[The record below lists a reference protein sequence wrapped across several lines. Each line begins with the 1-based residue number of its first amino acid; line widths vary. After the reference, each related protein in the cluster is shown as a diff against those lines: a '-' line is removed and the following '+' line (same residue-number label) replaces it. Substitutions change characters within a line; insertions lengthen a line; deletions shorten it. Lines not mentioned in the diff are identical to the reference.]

1 MSATSDGSTAD
12 TLPPPSFPSVIRT
25 SGVPQDAEAFRETLH
40 DLVGALEGTE
50 LRIQQL
56 RWAHSSP
63 HMTRRDLDEL
73 MRLEFEFLADTSQSL
88 RTMLGVP
95 RSPSRHAKYR
105 GWVPEYHWGM
115 NRFDPLAYEN
125 DLYEPEG
132 RHKYV
137 SPKLSR
143 KPTKRQRLS
152 GIIAKEKVAS
162 SPIDHDQSE
171 WNPLRSSLKFS
182 LPPTLEELP
191 DVTIPCVMLFPDS
204 G

>member
-1 MSATSDGSTAD
+1 M
-12 TLPPPSFPSVIRT
+12 
-25 SGVPQDAEAFRETLH
+25 SGVPQDAETLRGTLR
-40 DLVGALEGTE
+40 DLVDALEGTE
-50 LRIQQL
+50 LRLQQL

-88 RTMLGVP
+88 RTILGVP
-95 RSPSRHAKYR
+95 RSPSHHAKYR
-105 GWVPEYHWGM
+105 GWVPEYSWGM

-125 DLYEPEG
+125 DLYEPEA

-152 GIIAKEKVAS
+152 GIIAKDKVAA
-162 SPIDHDQSE
+162 SPIDHDQCE
-171 WNPLRSSLKFS
+171 RNPLRSSLKFI
-182 LPPTLEELP
+182 LPPTMEEEP

>member
-73 MRLEFEFLADTSQSL
+73 MRLEFEFLADT
-88 RTMLGVP
+88 
-95 RSPSRHAKYR
+95 K
-105 GWVPEYHWGM
+105 
-115 NRFDPLAYEN
+115 
-125 DLYEPEG
+125 
-132 RHKYV
+132 
-137 SPKLSR
+137 
-143 KPTKRQRLS
+143 TKTKTKNS
-152 GIIAKEKVAS
+152 KIK
-162 SPIDHDQSE
+162 
-171 WNPLRSSLKFS
+171 
-182 LPPTLEELP
+182 
-191 DVTIPCVMLFPDS
+191 
-204 G
+204 